1 MGWWIFFYCQSNE
14 IFATYVNEVSF
25 LLGVIITVLFY
36 IEYKK
41 CDAETDKEEMLD
53 QFLKD

>member
-1 MGWWIFFYCQSNE
+1 MYLLNTSDV
-14 IFATYVNEVSF
+14 FADYVNEVSF
-25 LLGVIITVLFY
+25 LLGIITTIVFY

-41 CDAETDKEEMLD
+41 CAAEADKEEMLD